1 MSEQDHD
8 SRPSDDAPVPS
19 DADLVLDP
27 QIDDVPPAPAIDEGA
42 PGGHS
47 DQIPDEGGPADDA
60 AVTDSPDEA
69 ASTPAVPVD
78 TPSEPAGAT
87 DADGGALTGQAAG
100 SSTGDGGQAVP
111 EQSSGAPADGEQPTT
126 TDEADKATSLDEADG
141 TDRIA
146 PHEQTTG
153 VDGADEAAQAD
164 GTDRT
169 APAERSVP
177 TDEPAPIAETA
188 PEGALPDEPAP
199 TAAPEPAATGHAD
212 SAADKAAL
220 AAMWA
225 AVRDRSAAAARPAEP
240 TPAAPAAPGSDAA
253 AGPASPT
260 SEEVP
265 PDDDA
270 PVLTGEEV
278 SLSSAEA
285 DTADIVGDDTSTS
298 LDTSQIEPVA
308 LPRDSEHGPRIPAIP
323 RPVEGSP
330 ADEPPAPPSSPSV
343 SGAAHD
349 AQAAP
354 AAAPEP
360 DEPRAAAPPDILDR
374 HLGRSAPAPVDAT
387 AEPAPEAPAPEA
399 SEPAPA
405 DEPAESDT
413 TQTFVRRRSLVT
425 PTSPAPVEEAET
437 AWRPRAESAAAPE
450 PTRPSTTPSTLDDA
464 IFEGTTVVPEV
475 PRRTAA
481 HVWGLIL
488 TLILTPLAW
497 YLLADA
503 GARMTLATDSPMT
516 TGAVNMAAVLELL
529 GGLLV
534 GALLILLAIRSSLG
548 AQVVGALIAVVGAP
562 WVAAPG
568 WTADLV
574 LPFMEKLVGWNT
586 LGGNIAHHLQAS
598 GYSGRLLVLGLALL
612 LVGFLSHR
620 VRRVGRAEEATRA
633 QVERVNP
640 EGAYLTARERRRAAK
655 AAKAGARH

>member
-27 QIDDVPPAPAIDEGA
+27 QIDDVPPAIDEGA

-60 AVTDSPDEA
+60 AVTDPPDEA
-69 ASTPAVPVD
+69 ASTPTVPVD

-100 SSTGDGGQAVP
+100 SSTGGSGQTAP

-126 TDEADKATSLDEADG
+126 ADEPEQATSLNE
-141 TDRIA
+141 
-146 PHEQTTG
+146 
-153 VDGADEAAQAD
+153 AD

-177 TDEPAPIAETA
+177 TEDTALTEVPVPAEETA

-199 TAAPEPAATGHAD
+199 IAETTPESTPTDEPAPAAAPEPAATGHAD

-265 PDDDA
+265 PADDA

-330 ADEPPAPPSSPSV
+330 ADEPPATPTSPSV

-349 AQAAP
+349 APATP

-360 DEPRAAAPPDILDR
+360 DDPRAAAPPDILDR

-450 PTRPSTTPSTLDDA
+450 PPRPSTTPSTLDDA

>member
-27 QIDDVPPAPAIDEGA
+27 QIDDVPPAIDEGA

-60 AVTDSPDEA
+60 AVTDPPDEA
-69 ASTPAVPVD
+69 ASTPTVPVD

-100 SSTGDGGQAVP
+100 SSTGGSGQTAP

-126 TDEADKATSLDEADG
+126 ADEPEQATSLNE
-141 TDRIA
+141 
-146 PHEQTTG
+146 
-153 VDGADEAAQAD
+153 AD

-177 TDEPAPIAETA
+177 TEDTALTEVPVPAEETA

-199 TAAPEPAATGHAD
+199 IAETTPESTPTDEPAPAAAPEPAATGHAD

-265 PDDDA
+265 PADDA

-330 ADEPPAPPSSPSV
+330 ADEPPATPTSPSV

-349 AQAAP
+349 APATP

-360 DEPRAAAPPDILDR
+360 DDPRAAAPPDILDR

>member
-27 QIDDVPPAPAIDEGA
+27 QIDDVPPAVDEGA

-60 AVTDSPDEA
+60 AVTDPPDEA

-78 TPSEPAGAT
+78 TPSKPADAT

-100 SSTGDGGQAVP
+100 SSTGDGGQAAP
-111 EQSSGAPADGEQPTT
+111 EQTSG
-126 TDEADKATSLDEADG
+126 
-141 TDRIA
+141 
-146 PHEQTTG
+146 
-153 VDGADEAAQAD
+153 
-164 GTDRT
+164 

-177 TDEPAPIAETA
+177 TEVPVPAEETAPEGALPDEPTPTDTTTPTDEPTPIAETA
-188 PEGALPDEPAP
+188 PEGALPDEPTP
-199 TAAPEPAATGHAD
+199 TAALEPAATGHAD

-253 AGPASPT
+253 AGPGSPT

-265 PDDDA
+265 PADDA

-349 AQAAP
+349 APAAP

-360 DEPRAAAPPDILDR
+360 DDPRAAAPPDILDR

-387 AEPAPEAPAPEA
+387 AEPASEAPAPEA
-399 SEPAPA
+399 SEPTPA

-464 IFEGTTVVPEV
+464 IFEGATVVPEV

-516 TGAVNMAAVLELL
+516 TGVVNMAAVLELL